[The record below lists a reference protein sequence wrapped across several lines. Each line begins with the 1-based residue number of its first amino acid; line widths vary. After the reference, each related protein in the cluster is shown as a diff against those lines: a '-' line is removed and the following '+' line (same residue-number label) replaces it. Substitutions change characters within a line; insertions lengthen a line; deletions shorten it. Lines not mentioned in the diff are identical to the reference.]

1 MITDSDRIIISNII
15 RLRKIRGMTRLSLEQ
30 GAGLSYG
37 ILAQIETLHKP
48 AGKSIQQR
56 IAAFLKIPIT
66 DLYAH
71 FKNPEDPALD
81 LYSREVAY
89 LADILQ
95 EAFHNDK
102 KLFMSVKDTIERFF
116 PKQARKVALAKEK
129 MKKLTA
135 KTSAGTEGPSA

>member
-15 RLRKIRGMTRLSLEQ
+15 RLRKIRGMTRQALEE
-30 GAGLSYG
+30 GAGLSFG

-56 IAAFLKIPIT
+56 IAAYLKIPIT
-66 DLYAH
+66 DLSAH
-71 FKNPEDPALD
+71 FKNMEDPALD
-81 LYSREVAY
+81 LYSKEVAY

-102 KLFMSVKDTIERFF
+102 KLFMSVKDTIEHLF

-129 MKKLTA
+129 MKKITA
-135 KTSAGTEGPSA
+135 KTSAEGSAA